1 MGSCR
6 IHLIRVG
13 KVVKIRSSDIM
24 EDLKSKTKAKVI
36 LRQWAVSGDFEVKV
50 FSLCWKT
57 DVRTH
62 WMGQFVGNL
71 LKKI

>member
-1 MGSCR
+1 MPN
-6 IHLIRVG
+6 VTP
-13 KVVKIRSSDIM
+13 
-24 EDLKSKTKAKVI
+24 KSETKAKVI